1 MKINGEF
8 VLRQV
13 AGDSIL
19 IPVEETALK
28 FNGII
33 TLDKV
38 GGLIWSALEQGA
50 EREAILQQILDRFD
64 VDRER
69 AEQDLD
75 EFLDQMEQAGF
86 LAPPQ
91 GLCLMEVTY

>member
-19 IPVEETALK
+19 IPVGETALK

-38 GGLIWSALEQGA
+38 GGLIWAALEQGA
-50 EREAILQQILDRFD
+50 ERETILQQILDRFD

-86 LAPPQ
+86 LAR
-91 GLCLMEVTY
+91 

>member
-19 IPVEETALK
+19 IPVGETALK

-38 GGLIWSALEQGA
+38 GGLIWAALEQGA

-86 LAPPQ
+86 LAR
-91 GLCLMEVTY
+91 

>member
-19 IPVEETALK
+19 IPVGETALK

-50 EREAILQQILDRFD
+50 ERETILQQILDRFD

-75 EFLDQMEQAGF
+75 EFLGQMEQAGF
-86 LAPPQ
+86 L
-91 GLCLMEVTY
+91 LR

>member
-19 IPVEETALK
+19 IPVGETALK

-38 GGLIWSALEQGA
+38 GGLIWAALEQGA
-50 EREAILQQILDRFD
+50 ERETILQQILDRFD

-75 EFLDQMEQAGF
+75 EFLGQMEQAGF
-86 LAPPQ
+86 LAR
-91 GLCLMEVTY
+91 

>member
-1 MKINGEF
+1 MKIKGEF
-8 VLRQV
+8 VQREI
-13 AGDSIL
+13 AGDCIL
-19 IPVEETALK
+19 VPVGETALR

-50 EREAILQQILDRFD
+50 ERETILQQILDRFD

-75 EFLDQMEQAGF
+75 EFLGQMEQAGF
-86 LAPPQ
+86 L
-91 GLCLMEVTY
+91 LR

>member
-19 IPVEETALK
+19 IPVGETALK

-50 EREAILQQILDRFD
+50 ERETILQQILDRFD
-64 VDRER
+64 VERER

-75 EFLDQMEQAGF
+75 EFLGQMEQAGF
-86 LAPPQ
+86 LAR
-91 GLCLMEVTY
+91 

>member
-1 MKINGEF
+1 MKIKGEF
-8 VLRQV
+8 VLREI

-19 IPVEETALK
+19 VPVGETALR

-38 GGLIWSALEQGA
+38 GGLIWSALEQDA
-50 EREAILQQILDRFD
+50 ERESILRQIMDRFD

-69 AEQDLD
+69 AEKDLD

-86 LAPPQ
+86 LAR
-91 GLCLMEVTY
+91 

>member
-19 IPVEETALK
+19 IPVGETALK

-75 EFLDQMEQAGF
+75 EFLGQMEQAGF
-86 LAPPQ
+86 L
-91 GLCLMEVTY
+91 LR

>member
-19 IPVEETALK
+19 IPVGETALK

-50 EREAILQQILDRFD
+50 ERETILQQILDRFD
-64 VDRER
+64 VERER

-75 EFLDQMEQAGF
+75 EFLGQMEQAGF
-86 LAPPQ
+86 L
-91 GLCLMEVTY
+91 LR